1 MLLVCASESCWREA
15 DIGHVTIKIAGV
27 TAAGGEW
34 GLIRAH
40 LIWWLTSCLY
50 LGMMH
55 AFNTNPGKMFIMFN
69 RTLQAI
75 FLVYNIYNRRLVGI
89 TLMYTFETQFIEVT
103 YLVECD
109 IALPGTNES
118 RGQWA
123 CDTADQSESGA
134 RGEMEAEWCILL
146 KSNVGK
152 DQPSQ
157 GILGGERVGAIYIN
171 SYQFQALDVIFIWVT
186 MKEYFLFLRNIVIF
200 HRLWQCFSL
209 KTASCVKGSL

>member
-1 MLLVCASESCWREA
+1 MYNVRVRKKE
-15 DIGHVTIKIAGV
+15 
-27 TAAGGEW
+27 
-34 GLIRAH
+34 
-40 LIWWLTSCLY
+40 
-50 LGMMH
+50 
-55 AFNTNPGKMFIMFN
+55 
-69 RTLQAI
+69 AI

-123 CDTADQSESGA
+123 RDTADQSESGT

-157 GILGGERVGAIYIN
+157 GILGAERVGAIYIN
-171 SYQFQALDVIFIWVT
+171 SYQFQALDVISISVAIWKNIFEANCYFPPSMT
-186 MKEYFLFLRNIVIF
+186 MFLSKDRFL
-200 HRLWQCFSL
+200 CKGFSVA
-209 KTASCVKGSL
+209 T